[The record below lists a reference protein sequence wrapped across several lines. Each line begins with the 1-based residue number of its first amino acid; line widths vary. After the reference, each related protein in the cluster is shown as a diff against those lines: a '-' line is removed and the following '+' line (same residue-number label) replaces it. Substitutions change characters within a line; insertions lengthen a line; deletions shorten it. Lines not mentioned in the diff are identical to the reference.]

1 MKDTDHFLTGVP
13 FTSAVNGSIEE
24 HRGCARRDIQFGRG
38 QNTGV
43 GWSDPT
49 FGGFQPPKDF
59 VGSLQKKVRIAH
71 CTLRSATFFTQ
82 RCG

>member
-1 MKDTDHFLTGVP
+1 MLRNTEDAYDATFD
-13 FTSAVNGSIEE
+13 
-24 HRGCARRDIQFGRG
+24 FGRG

-59 VGSLQKKVRIAH
+59 VGSLQPSVCKKSPRRA
-71 CTLRSATFFTQ
+71 CFARAKRSEGSNLMGGIK
-82 RCG
+82 C

>member
-1 MKDTDHFLTGVP
+1 MKDTDHFLAGVP
-13 FTSAVNGSIEE
+13 FTSEVNGSVGNTEDA
-24 HRGCARRDIQFGRG
+24 HDATFDFGRG

-59 VGSLQKKVRIAH
+59 VGSLQPSVARRVR
-71 CTLRSATFFTQ
+71 
-82 RCG
+82 